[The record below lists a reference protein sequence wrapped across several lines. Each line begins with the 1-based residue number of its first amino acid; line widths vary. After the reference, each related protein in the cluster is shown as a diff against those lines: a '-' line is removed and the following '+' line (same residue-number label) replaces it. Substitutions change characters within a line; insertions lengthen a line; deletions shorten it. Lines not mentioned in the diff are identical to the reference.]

1 MTLATGPMAP
11 GGGMVVMVGM
21 VAAAMAMLVVVIG
34 ATVMVTVGAEVGG
47 MVAMVVTEVTEVAA
61 KG

>member
-1 MTLATGPMAP
+1 
-11 GGGMVVMVGM
+11 MVGM

-47 MVAMVVTEVTEVAA
+47 MVTEATATEVAVTEVAA